1 MHAAPLWAHKKKTKI
16 MNSNL
21 AEEFAKA
28 NAISSEMSPEEAAE
42 TTPPPPRAHRKQP
55 TKQGTMNKKNPI
67 QVDDEEETEE
77 AASCAIKPNRPAN
90 PLPPAPPA
98 ATSPIPILPGA
109 ASGSEKNEKKKR
121 KRVRFVDDE
130 PGQVTEPAAAPPAPA
145 APTEKKRKP
154 NPNPSRCPRCESS
167 DTERKQLWSRDVRK
181 YREGGP
187 FYKCGVVISIKR
199 DKGKGKFSGTV
210 VVDVKREHV
219 KRAQTARHS
228 QPMRGILSR
237 AVTLRD
243 HL

>member
-1 MHAAPLWAHKKKTKI
+1 

-21 AEEFAKA
+21 AEEFAKEFAKA

-55 TKQGTMNKKNPI
+55 TKQATMNKKNPI

-77 AASCAIKPNRPAN
+77 TARAIQPNRPVS

-98 ATSPIPILPGA
+98 TPAATSPVPILSGA

-130 PGQVTEPAAAPPAPA
+130 PGQVTEPVAAPPAPA

-154 NPNPSRCPRCESS
+154 NPNPSRGPRCESSDS

-219 KRAQTARHS
+219 KRAQTAQHS